1 MIPTLI
7 LLLIIFISLLAMK
20 LATSALMITGL
31 SYGTANFQAYSAY
44 FGVGFTTRESE
55 LVVNHPVRRRIIRD
69 LILVGNIG
77 VTSSLATIIITFVQ
91 ATRNHETL
99 HTVAWLGG
107 GALIV
112 LLLLKLP
119 LAEKVFEVIIRQ
131 SLKWIGLSHK
141 LDYELLLRVQAGYC
155 ISEIE
160 ISATSSTAGKHLRES
175 RPSDQGIIILG
186 IQRGSEQYI
195 GAPGP
200 EDILSI
206 GDMVT
211 IYGRE
216 QDIDRFLKT
225 IAT

>member
-7 LLLIIFISLLAMK
+7 LLLIVFISLLAMK

-31 SYGTANFQAYSAY
+31 SYDTANFQAYSAY
-44 FGVGFTTRESE
+44 FGVGFTTREAE

-77 VTSSLATIIITFVQ
+77 VTSSLATIIITFVH
-91 ATRNHETL
+91 ASRDHDTL
-99 HTVAWLGG
+99 LTVAWLTG

-119 LAEKVFEVIIRQ
+119 LADKCFDVIIRHT
-131 SLKWIGLSHK
+131 LKWIGLNHK

-155 ISEIE
+155 VSEIE
-160 ISATSSTAGKHLRES
+160 ISATSTISGKQLKEL
-175 RPSDQGIIILG
+175 RPSDQGILILG
-186 IQRGSEQYI
+186 IQRGTDNYI
-195 GAPGP
+195 GTPGS
-200 EDILSI
+200 EDTLHPS
-206 GDMVT
+206 DVAT

-216 QDIDRFLKT
+216 EDIERFMKT
-225 IAT
+225 ISV